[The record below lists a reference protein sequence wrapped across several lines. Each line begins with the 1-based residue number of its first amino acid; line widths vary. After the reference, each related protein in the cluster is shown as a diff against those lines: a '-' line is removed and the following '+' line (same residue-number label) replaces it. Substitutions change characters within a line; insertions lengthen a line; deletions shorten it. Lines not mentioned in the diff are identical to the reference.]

1 MRGTT
6 DRADRTGYGLIGF
19 GRIGRRIAA
28 RLAGR
33 PEAPPLVAVLA
44 RPGDADAARAAVPHA
59 AVCTDADDF
68 LARPMAVAVECAS
81 AATLA
86 ALGPPT
92 LRAGIDLVP
101 LSLTALCDPAAEAAI
116 LGAAA
121 EGPGRLEIPPGAV
134 GTLDLLAAAREEGL
148 ERVVYRQLKSPAMW
162 ARTPAADLC
171 DLAAVR
177 GRTVILSGS
186 VREVA
191 ARFPRNLNVS
201 VGVALAGL
209 GLDRTAVEVVADPA
223 LSETAH
229 ELDLDAGPGSAR
241 LRLSGRPVGPDGDP
255 VDYTTF
261 GVLRLLLRR
270 RARVMV

>member
-1 MRGTT
+1 MGSS
-6 DRADRTGYGLIGF
+6 AEQGFGLIGF

-28 RLAGR
+28 RMAREARAPLLA
-33 PEAPPLVAVLA
+33 ALLVH
-44 RPGDADAARAAVPHA
+44 PADASAARDAAPDA
-59 AVCTDADDF
+59 AICTDADDF
-68 LARPMAVAVECAS
+68 LARPIAVAVECAS
-81 AATLA
+81 AAALA
-86 ALGPPT
+86 ALGPRV
-92 LRAGIDLVP
+92 LRAGVDLIP
-101 LSLTALCDPAAEAAI
+101 LSLTALCDPAVEAA
-116 LGAAA
+116 LLEAAA
-121 EGPGRLEIPPGAV
+121 EGAGRLEIAPGAV
-134 GTLDLLAAAREEGL
+134 GTLDLLAAARHDRL

-162 ARTPAADLC
+162 SRTPAAALC

-177 GRTVILSGS
+177 VRTVILSGS

-209 GLDRTAVEVVADPA
+209 GLDRTEIEVVADPA

-229 ELDLDAGPGSAR
+229 ELDVDAGPGSAR

-255 VDYTTF
+255 VDHTTF

-270 RARVMV
+270 CARVMV

>member
-1 MRGTT
+1 MRATT
-6 DRADRTGYGLIGF
+6 DRADGTGYGLIGF
-19 GRIGRRIAA
+19 GRIGQRISA

-33 PEAPPLVAVLA
+33 ADAPRLVAVLV
-44 RPGDADAARAAVPHA
+44 RPADAGAARAAAPDAHIF
-59 AVCTDADDF
+59 TDLDAF
-68 LARPMAVAVECAS
+68 VEARPLVAVECAS

-86 ALGPPT
+86 DIGPRL
-92 LRAGIDLVP
+92 LRAGVDLIP
-101 LSLTALCDPAAEAAI
+101 LSLTALCDPAVEAAV

-121 EGPGRLEIPPGAV
+121 DGPGRLEVPPGAV